1 MQKMLPAVIGTATVQ
16 LRGMQCIYL
25 AIKQT
30 KYMHITY
37 FKHVQVALRTER
49 LNTTHHLREILFV
62 PFVQFSHGHKT

>member
-49 LNTTHHLREILFV
+49 LNTTHHL
-62 PFVQFSHGHKT
+62 